1 MMSRLFDFYQIVG
14 KKTRVCLAE
23 MLCQQYHSRDENP
36 CLIVK
41 SNFMDETTGRRLAG
55 IIFQRFDVLDA
66 SPYEPL
72 FMSYCTFSGVS
83 EYVPASDWVDT
94 KEFNFNPRFYQLLK
108 LMEPKEFEEMISEL
122 NEPVD
127 EKMMLQ
133 ADLRFEQD

>member
-1 MMSRLFDFYQIVG
+1 MSRLFDFYQIVG

-66 SPYEPL
+66 SPFEPL

-83 EYVPASDWVDT
+83 EYVPASDWIDT
-94 KEFNFNPRFYQLLK
+94 KEFEFNPSFVRLLAV
-108 LMEPKEFEEMISEL
+108 MEPKEFESMIAEL
-122 NEPVD
+122 TESVD
-127 EKMMLQ
+127 EKMMQ
-133 ADLRFEQD
+133 QVDLLFERK